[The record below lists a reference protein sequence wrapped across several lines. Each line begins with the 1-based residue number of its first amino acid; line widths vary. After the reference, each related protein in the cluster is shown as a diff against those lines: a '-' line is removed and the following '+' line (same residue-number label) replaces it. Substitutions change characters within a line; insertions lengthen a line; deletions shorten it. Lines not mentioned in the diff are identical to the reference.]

1 MGKDSK
7 IDVEKIAE
15 ETIFFSRNV
24 VNGKSQLHSRI
35 NYLALINL
43 HTEVEATVKTIKDIV
58 SSEERKT
65 LEHDTLLLLQA
76 RNWRFHLVAC
86 GIMLAGICTNDLIS
100 QLWNVLREGSWIAPQ
115 LAATVYLL
123 DTQFPKLAMEAISQE
138 NFDRQ
143 SIVALAELLQQDPN
157 VKFTEEQK
165 TRISFAKEK
174 DSADSGRI
182 AVSWAEKVRFLFTAT

>member
-1 MGKDSK
+1 MSKDSK

-15 ETIFFSRNV
+15 ETIFFSRV
-24 VNGKSQLHSRI
+24 VVDGKSQLHSRI

-43 HTEVEATVKTIKDIV
+43 HTDVETTVKTIKDIV

-86 GIMLAGICTNDLIS
+86 GIMLAGTCTNDLIS
-100 QLWNVLREGSWIAPQ
+100 QLWNVLHEGSWIVPQ

-157 VKFTEEQK
+157 AKFTEEQK
-165 TRISFAKEK
+165 AQINFAKEK

-182 AVSWAEKVRFLFTAT
+182 AVSWAEKVRLLFTAT